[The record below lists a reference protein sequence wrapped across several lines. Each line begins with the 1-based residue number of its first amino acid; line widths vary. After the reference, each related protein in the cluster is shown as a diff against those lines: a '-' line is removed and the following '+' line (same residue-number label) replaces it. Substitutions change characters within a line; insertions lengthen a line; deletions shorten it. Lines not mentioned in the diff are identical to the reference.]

1 MKTCIRCVEQKPLE
15 AFHKHNGMKD
25 GRINKCKTCVLE
37 CVKEWRK
44 NNPQARKKEHERKWK
59 REGRQTREE
68 YLASRFPNPIG
79 RKVSSLK
86 YAHKRRRL
94 EEKMFKSELDEFTF
108 HEAAH
113 LCQIRN
119 EVTGFKWHIDHI
131 VPMLHKQACGLN
143 SYANLQV
150 VPAIW
155 NVRKNNKSMVSYW
168 PTSISGY

>member
-1 MKTCIRCVEQKPLE
+1 MKTCIRCAEQKPLE
-15 AFHKHNGMKD
+15 AFHKHKEMKD
-25 GRINKCKTCVLE
+25 GHINKCKTCVLE

-59 REGRQTREE
+59 KEGRRTREE
-68 YLASRFPNPIG
+68 YFASRFPNPIG

-94 EEKMFKSELDEFTF
+94 EEKMFKSELDEFAF

-150 VPAIW
+150 VPATW